1 MIKIAQLDWAGF
13 YLRHRDINMDI
24 ETTARA
30 MQYILAPVV
39 MISAS
44 ALILNGMH
52 GRYTNLNSR
61 LRELARERL
70 KLLSNITEESVYYE
84 RLNYIDT
91 ELPIMLNHYVLV
103 HQAIM
108 IMYLAVMLYVINMFM
123 IAIAYQTQ
131 SSAIALIALV
141 FFLIGTGTSLIALGV
156 NLKEFRNSHQ
166 LTQHEIRRALS
177 Q

>member
-1 MIKIAQLDWAGF
+1 
-13 YLRHRDINMDI
+13 MDI

-52 GRYTNLNSR
+52 GRYTNLNHR

-70 KLLSNITEESVYYE
+70 KLLSTMTEASVYNE
-84 RLNYIDT
+84 RLDYIDS
-91 ELPIMLNHYVLV
+91 ELPIMLNHYVQV

-131 SSAIALIALV
+131 SPVIALTALV
-141 FFLIGTGTSLIALGV
+141 FFLIGTATSLIALAV
-156 NLKEFRNSHQ
+156 NLREFHNSHE

>member
-1 MIKIAQLDWAGF
+1 MTTVGD
-13 YLRHRDINMDI
+13 LRNYIHREKSMDI

-52 GRYTNLNSR
+52 GRYSNLNHR
-61 LRELARERL
+61 LREMARERL
-70 KLLSNITEESVYYE
+70 KLLDDQHESVYKSE
-84 RLNYIDT
+84 RLDYIDN
-91 ELPIMLNHYVLV
+91 ELPIMMRHYVQV
-103 HQAIM
+103 HQAITV
-108 IMYLAVMLYVINMFM
+108 MYIAVMLYVINMFM

-131 SSAIALIALV
+131 SATIALTALI
-141 FFLIGTGTSLIALGV
+141 FFLVGTSTSLIGLAI
-156 NLKEFRNSHQ
+156 NLREFHDSHQ
-166 LTQHEIRRALS
+166 LTQSEIRRALS

>member
-1 MIKIAQLDWAGF
+1 MG
-13 YLRHRDINMDI
+13 I

-52 GRYTNLNSR
+52 GRYISLNNR
-61 LRELARERL
+61 LRDMSRERL
-70 KLLSNITEESVYYE
+70 KLVTTNAEEWTYKEE
-84 RLNYIDT
+84 RLHYIDS
-91 ELPIMLNHYVLV
+91 ELPLILNHYIQV

-108 IMYLAVMLYVINMFM
+108 VMYLAVMLYVINMFM

-131 SSAIALIALV
+131 SATIALTALV
-141 FFLIGTGTSLIALGV
+141 FFLIGTSTSLVALAINV
-156 NLKEFRNSHQ
+156 REFWNSHK
-166 LTQHEIRRALS
+166 LTENEVKQALS